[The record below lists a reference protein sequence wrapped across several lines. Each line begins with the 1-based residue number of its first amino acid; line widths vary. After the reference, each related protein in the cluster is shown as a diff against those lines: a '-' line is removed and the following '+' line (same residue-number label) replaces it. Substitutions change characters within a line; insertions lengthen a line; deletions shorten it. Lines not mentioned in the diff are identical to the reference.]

1 MVKNWKN
8 SEILNL
14 VLFHKFSNDLQ
25 NFKLVGLMVVRHR
38 YFADDYR

>member
-1 MVKNWKN
+1 MFNDWKS

-25 NFKLVGLMVVRHR
+25 SFKSVGPMVG
-38 YFADDYR
+38 